1 MRHLLSRL
9 GFRVAAVLAI
19 VLFIAGAVAVGR
31 LVGHAPVAPSD
42 ISGSDTTTRPTLGA
56 SGTPAADDDGVRTP
70 PPTLPVADAGPVRS
84 RVDEFMAA
92 WLSRNLSPDAWHARI
107 AKLSTTTLAKSL
119 VGVDPLSVPATRVTA
134 PPTFPVLTAMFVQA
148 VIEVDSGTVTLT
160 LLKNGSEWLVDGIDW
175 ARA

>member
-31 LVGHAPVAPSD
+31 VVGHAPAPPGD
-42 ISGSDTTTRPTLGA
+42 ISGGDLTPPPTVA
-56 SGTPAADDDGVRTP
+56 VSGTSTADDDGVRTP
-70 PPTLPVADAGPVRS
+70 PPTLPAADAGPVRT

-92 WLSRNLSPDAWHARI
+92 WLSRSLSPEAWHAGV
-107 AKLSTTTLAKSL
+107 AKLSTATLAKSL

-134 PPTFPVLTAMFVQA
+134 PPTFPVLTATFAQA
-148 VIEVDSGTVTLT
+148 VIEVDSGTVTLS
-160 LLKNGSEWLVDGIDW
+160 LLKNGAEWLVDGIDW